1 MTVSN
6 MNDNDPPTPK
16 GAKARMGHGPTDS
29 SLAREIKQ
37 GKPFESVE
45 VEAHLN
51 LVRTCDLLEGNVA
64 RFLKQHGISTPQYNV
79 LRILRGAEPEGLP
92 SLAVADRMVTRVPD
106 VTRLLDRLT
115 AKGLVVRERS
125 ATDGRVMLAHITA
138 DGLAFLAG
146 LDRPLLEYHHGQLGH
161 MSRDE
166 LVQLIVL
173 LEKLRAGPAGP
184 APSRTG

>member
-1 MTVSN
+1 MTVSSTEAN
-6 MNDNDPPTPK
+6 PSPSDD
-16 GAKARMGHGPTDS
+16 AKARIGHGPTDS
-29 SLAREIKQ
+29 TLAKEIKQ

-51 LVRTCDLLEGNVA
+51 LVRSCDLLEGNVA

-79 LRILRGAEPEGLP
+79 LRILRGAEPDGLP

-106 VTRLLDRLT
+106 VTRLLDRLA

-125 ATDGRVMLAHITA
+125 TRDGRVMLARITA

-146 LDRPLLEYHHGQLGH
+146 LDRPLLEFHQAQIGH
-161 MSRDE
+161 MSKDE

-173 LEKLRAGPAGP
+173 LEKLRGGATDA
-184 APSRTG
+184 